1 MDTKNRSDDMRSDE
15 AFAELLSK
23 APPRATPPPEV
34 EADIRQAIHGEWR
47 RVAGHNVRRR
57 KLQSFAMA
65 ATVLLGVFVT
75 LNMLRTPLPDFE
87 SLQMATIERQFG
99 SVFITKHGTSSSD
112 TTTAV
117 EGGDIV
123 ETGADSGSALAWHGG
138 GSLRIDENTVVA
150 FEAEN
155 RIYLQRGRVYFD
167 SVDSGSFEE
176 RSDAGEFLIRTD
188 DGLIRHIGTQ
198 YMTAV
203 TTQGTTVAVREGSIS
218 IAGAQGNRRA
228 GAGEQ
233 LLVSADGEFEPGKI
247 NGYDED
253 WQWIQDTTPTIELD
267 GWEAAQALNWVSRET
282 GLSVR
287 FASPSA
293 EQLAEQTRIKGFII
307 KDDEG
312 SNHLQPIRALEIFMP
327 LTDLH
332 AAIDG
337 GVIIVSEAQQ

>member
-23 APPRATPPPEV
+23 APPRVTPPPEV

-57 KLQSFAMA
+57 NLMSFAMA

-75 LNMLRTPLPDFE
+75 LNMLRTPSPDFE
-87 SLQMATIERQFG
+87 SLRMAKIERQFG
-99 SVFITKHGTSSSD
+99 SVFITKHETSSSS
-112 TTTAV
+112 TTTVV

-155 RIYLQRGRVYFD
+155 QIYLQRGRVYFD
-167 SVDSGSFEE
+167 SIDSGSFEE
-176 RSDAGEFLIRTD
+176 RSNAGEFLIRTD
-188 DGLIRHIGTQ
+188 DLLIRHIGTQ
-198 YMTAV
+198 YMAAV
-203 TTQGTTVAVREGSIS
+203 TTQGTTVSVREGSIS
-218 IAGAQGNRRA
+218 VAGEQGNRRA
-228 GAGEQ
+228 SAGEQ
-233 LLVSADGEFEPGKI
+233 LLVSADGAFETDEI
-247 NGYDED
+247 SGYDED
-253 WQWIQDTTPTIELD
+253 WQWIQETTPTIELD
-267 GWEAAQALNWVSRET
+267 GWEAAQALIWVGRET

-293 EQLAEQTRIKGFII
+293 EQLAEQTKIKGFVV

-312 SNHLQPIRALEIFMP
+312 NIHLQPIRALEIFMP

-332 AAIDG
+332 ASVDG
-337 GVIIVSEAQQ
+337 GEIIVTEAQ